1 MNTSELNESLTA
13 DAVEQTQASQS
24 CSDVGI
30 NDVLKQLVA
39 GMVHLQKSVESL
51 SLCVQQGMEPGENK
65 SQVVDRSYLVIWK
78 ELGGYNL
85 SFNPNGKLHPT
96 AFLKKIKK
104 LFDEAGVPEQSKVSL
119 VVACMKGAAAD
130 WAAIKEPSL
139 DTFAKFERDFIAR
152 FWGLNAQRELFLE
165 LNYGKY
171 EMGSRAEYF
180 SDLFVKAGFLTER
193 IPEDKLIRM
202 IGKHFSTEIQRGI
215 ITRGLFT
222 FEEVDEYLRE
232 LDEILGAETVA
243 TPPQNNGGRSS
254 HNQNR
259 WAEGPRTNWRQPP
272 RQSQATNH
280 DVIEGTDNQG
290 RSDSSTGRGNNNRDV
305 WQITKFNEEPEY
317 LCSDGESDDDEG
329 ARVSNPTFHVT
340 VGGQSCEVIIDSGS
354 EITGISEEFCRAVES
369 KIAVP
374 TLPVSNVNLAVAIGG
389 RKQRVKKQIVVPVEM
404 IGTNGNIIL
413 DIQCLVVPGLNC
425 DIILGCDW
433 LTVQE
438 AKIDFGDNTIKFSIR
453 NTKIQVPFQGN
464 EVESY
469 EMNLCKKVSLIKE
482 TDESVRKHAYSD
494 IEIRG

>member
-78 ELGGYNL
+78 ELGGYKL
-85 SFNPNGKLHPT
+85 SFNPKGKLHPT
-96 AFLKKIKK
+96 AFLKKIKE

-130 WAAIKEPSL
+130 WAAIKETSL
-139 DTFAKFERDFIAR
+139 DTFAKFKRDFIAR

-171 EMGSRAEYF
+171 EMGSRVEYF
-180 SDLFVKAGFLTER
+180 SELFVKAGFLTER
-193 IPEDKLIRM
+193 IPKDKLIRM

-232 LDEILGAETVA
+232 LDEILGAET
-243 TPPQNNGGRSS
+243 GRS
-254 HNQNR
+254 N
-259 WAEGPRTNWRQPP
+259 
-272 RQSQATNH
+272 
-280 DVIEGTDNQG
+280 
-290 RSDSSTGRGNNNRDV
+290 SSTGRGNNNRDV

-438 AKIDFGDNTIKFSIR
+438 AKIDFSDNTIKFSIG
-453 NTKIQVPFQGN
+453 NTKYRFHF
-464 EVESY
+464 
-469 EMNLCKKVSLIKE
+469 KE
-482 TDESVRKHAYSD
+482 TRLKVMR
-494 IEIRG
+494 